1 MAGPQEMSTQLEPL
15 YRQLCAWGAQSVPPG
30 PETLLGRLNE
40 ASERVLALSYLPQG
54 GRASRGQGVGRGARH
69 LLGQQASKAESMSTR
84 PGHRVSGP
92 WRVQPAMGDGGLRG
106 HLIIRTSTPEDLEDP
121 GWEAVADGV
130 AGLLAR
136 GASHQRSK
144 HLVALGARSA
154 SLVHDLRNR
163 LTGVMLEVCRA
174 RLDQDTGVLESTE
187 NHLMD
192 ASDLCGSAL
201 DIQVGEGLAAHG
213 ACPASRRWDLGQVAH
228 SALERARGTVRPGAA
243 PLPAQLTDDL
253 SSGGEV
259 FANRA
264 LLEDA
269 LVNLIVNAA
278 EAAGPR
284 GKVQVGLARERGLAG
299 VWVQDDGRGL
309 PPEATEPGAT
319 SGGTGHGLS
328 GAIECAQ
335 RHGGELNG
343 SRTNGRTRLQLM
355 GLDANHLAGDWQIHW
370 DCMPSRLARRG
381 SNARDTELRTSL
393 LPVAIRWMELLTPEA
408 PGVIHAWRGAPGLSH
423 LVELVGGWG
432 GKHVRLVVHSA
443 GH

>member
-1 MAGPQEMSTQLEPL
+1 MAGPQEMSPQLEPL
-15 YRQLCAWGAQSVPPG
+15 YRQLCIWGAQAVPPE
-30 PETLLGRLNE
+30 PETLINRLSE
-40 ASERVLALSYLPQG
+40 ASERVVALSYLPQG
-54 GRASRGQGVGRGARH
+54 GRASRGRGVGRGGRH
-69 LLGQQASKAESMSTR
+69 LLGQLARQSESMSTR
-84 PGHRVSGP
+84 PGHRISGP

-106 HLIIRTSTPEDLEDP
+106 HLIIRTGVSRDLEDS

-130 AGLLAR
+130 AGLVSREATHR
-136 GASHQRSK
+136 RSK

-174 RLDQDTGVLESTE
+174 RLDQDTAVLESTE

-192 ASDLCGSAL
+192 ASGLCGSAL
-201 DIQVGEGLAAHG
+201 DIQVGGGLATLG
-213 ACPASRRWDLGQVAH
+213 ACPVSKRWVIGQVAH

-243 PLPAQLTDDL
+243 PLPAQLTDDF

-319 SGGTGHGLS
+319 NGGTGHGLS
-328 GAIECAQ
+328 GALECAQ

-370 DCMPSRLARRG
+370 DFMPSRLARRG
-381 SNARDTELRTSL
+381 SKAQDSELRTTL

-443 GH
+443 AH